1 MSMRATRRRSEGGYV
16 LAMVLI
22 FVALLATVSVLLFT
36 SVQFGA
42 TSTHAMEEKNG
53 TLDAAEA
60 GLNAALDAL
69 DISLAAT
76 SGNSETLPNGYRYT
90 YTIYPNFAGSNP
102 TSITDPLGSG
112 GQVSVPAFGAVIVST
127 GTGPDGERPST
138 VEAAVS
144 VTSSPLVYPHD
155 AVVAG
160 MDIQGSYNAA
170 AGVTDQAGKNSAG
183 FAANGNIT
191 SSISGPFQGSAQAGG
206 TTNTLPPGTTNAS
219 QIALPTVSQFDYLVA
234 NYKNQ
239 AQLYPVNNVYQAGGT
254 QLSSSYT
261 CPVLNA
267 TSPCVLFYD
276 GPLNLS
282 ANRVALTGY
291 WTMVVNGDYVESGG
305 AVLTFKSAPSLLI
318 VNGNAELSAS
328 SLTAYL
334 QAKGDT
340 TISGNASFTGAVMT
354 LGSITMTGGGGNAG
368 FVYDQSVIP
377 PNQSAGGMVKVITYA
392 EY

>member
-1 MSMRATRRRSEGGYV
+1 MHATRRRPQDGYV

-42 TSTHAMEEKNG
+42 TSTRAMEEKNG

-76 SGNSETLPNGYRYT
+76 AGQSERLPNGYSYS

-102 TSITDPLGSG
+102 TSITDPLSGS

-144 VTSSPLVYPHD
+144 VTSSPLVYLHD

-160 MDIQGSYNAA
+160 MDIQGSYNA
-170 AGVTDQAGKNSAG
+170 GVTDKSGTNSAD

-206 TTNTLPPGTTNAS
+206 TTNTLPPGTINAS
-219 QIALPTVSQFDYLVA
+219 QVALPTVSQFDYLVA

-239 AQLYPVNNVYQAGGT
+239 AQLYPGDNVYQASGT
-254 QLSSSYT
+254 QLSSSYA
-261 CPVLNA
+261 CPVTNA

-276 GPLNLS
+276 GALNLS
-282 ANRVALTGY
+282 SSQVALTGP

-305 AVLTFKSAPSLLI
+305 AVLTFKSAPSVLI

-340 TISGNASFTGAVMT
+340 TISGNASFTGAILT
-354 LGSITMTGGGGNAG
+354 LGGITMTGGGGNAA
-368 FVYDQSVIP
+368 FVYDSSVIP

>member
-1 MSMRATRRRSEGGYV
+1 MHVTRRRSQDGYV

-42 TSTHAMEEKNG
+42 TSTRAMEEKNG

-76 SGNSETLPNGYRYT
+76 AGQSETLPNGYRYS

-102 TSITDPLGSG
+102 TSITDPLGG

-127 GTGPDGERPST
+127 GTGPGGERPST

-170 AGVTDQAGKNSAG
+170 AGVTDKTGTNSAV
-183 FAANGNIT
+183 FAANDNIT
-191 SSISGPFQGSAQAGG
+191 SSVSGPFQGSARAGG
-206 TTNTLPPGTTNAS
+206 TTNTLPPGTINAS

-239 AQLYPVNNVYQAGGT
+239 AELYPGDNVYEAGGA
-254 QLSSSYT
+254 QLAPSYT
-261 CPVLNA
+261 CPVLNT

-276 GPLNLS
+276 GALNLS
-282 ANRVALTGY
+282 SSQVSLTGP

-305 AVLTFKSAPSLLI
+305 AVLTFKSAPSVLI

-328 SLTAYL
+328 TLTAYL
-334 QAKGDT
+334 QAKGNT
-340 TISGNASFTGAVMT
+340 TISGNASFTGAIMT

-368 FVYDQSVIP
+368 FVYQPSVIP